1 MLKPSYNFGLSVR
14 TFAIQQGA
22 LLLTLQPPS
31 LYWGVFL
38 TRSHKMPDRTLTTH
52 LPGMQHETPQHHCPP
67 LPMECHLWLEPMAPH
82 CLMGKSSLPTSL
94 GTYYQDN
101 AAIPKASGTQP
112 ASQTRSVLPVPPSTP
127 STSPSLRLPAP
138 RRPPSS
144 PLNEARRG
152 NRGERGPAPSP
163 LIGCL
168 RAVI

>member
-1 MLKPSYNFGLSVR
+1 MLEPSYNFCLSER
-14 TFAIQQGA
+14 SFAIQQGA

-31 LYWGVFL
+31 LHWGVFL

-101 AAIPKASGTQP
+101 AVIPKASGTQP
-112 ASQTRSVLPVPPSTP
+112 ATLSAPSASQYPQYLTFPTAP
-127 STSPSLRLPAP
+127 STSPPAELPP
-138 RRPPSS
+138 Q
-144 PLNEARRG
+144 
-152 NRGERGPAPSP
+152 
-163 LIGCL
+163 
-168 RAVI
+168 